1 MATGDTAPPPLAI
14 PPPPIE
20 PLSDDDGSS
29 PLSDVEDKDADP
41 DDLHDMNDVGPANR
55 DEDASSADELSD
67 ANDTE
72 AETERLYDTPRNP
85 TRQKDVILRQSAD
98 EQIHERTPS
107 KLRQQIAT
115 IKHVEDDDDEPLS
128 EEAVSLASSPPA
140 QVIEGPEKLQSPTLD
155 LLAEAAKHE
164 AESRKRKRSSMPVE
178 SSEPAQ
184 PLQKRPGSVP
194 APNRQ
199 DADGDTAMAD
209 EEEPS
214 TNTNSGEHSA
224 DEGVNVTVA
233 EEAGD
238 ERAQEVQSDHETLP
252 KKQTR
257 SGSKK
262 AKGSEKPAEGDGP
275 PEGGVNGIAP
285 EQDATHAGDDEHVE
299 ANVDEEA
306 EAAHKNEEERTAH
319 TIEVNPKARAN
330 RIMTV
335 ERKKAAFEQLSGIEK
350 RFTTFRDRLYEERL
364 EQLNQEEAMLRAEN
378 PTHPEYLA
386 MMQCVDARRDERMR
400 VADRELEFK
409 SESLGRW
416 AVARRAQIHSQFFQ
430 SVRES
435 RERILAELGQSW
447 YDIQHERRKQ
457 ANTVPEF
464 GLRFPESQTQR
475 VRNALA
481 YNKEVS
487 ILSGIAKYEGMP
499 AAPDMKGASSQD
511 LEDDFEAMNPPP
523 RHQLHR
529 PNYVD
534 YGGLPFGQSLGPA
547 GEQFLEQT
555 PWANPNH
562 PSNAH
567 LLHRQGQSIQH
578 ESHNSHPIPT
588 APSGPRRQPHQPNTL
603 SKGVTSHPSNGNTKI
618 PKSTQR
624 QPSTSPEVTRAANL
638 LEQTKAGNVKVI
650 SAAETAVKQ
659 ESRQVAGGL

>member
-29 PLSDVEDKDADP
+29 PLSDVEDKDGDP
-41 DDLHDMNDVGPANR
+41 DGLHGLDNLAPAHR
-55 DEDASSADELSD
+55 DEEASSADELSD

-85 TRQKDVILRQSAD
+85 TRHKDVILRPSAD
-98 EQIHERTPS
+98 EQVHERTPS
-107 KLRQQIAT
+107 KLRQQTTTATTT
-115 IKHVEDDDDEPLS
+115 IKGAEDDDDEPLS
-128 EEAVSLASSPPA
+128 EEAASIASSPPA
-140 QVIEGPEKLQSPTLD
+140 QVTEASKDSKELQSPTLD
-155 LLAEAAKHE
+155 LLAEAANQE

-178 SSEPAQ
+178 NSEPPQ
-184 PLQKRPGSVP
+184 PLRKRTSSVP
-194 APNRQ
+194 TPSRQ

-224 DEGVNVTVA
+224 DEGVNVAVA
-233 EEAGD
+233 EEVGD
-238 ERAQEVQSDHETLP
+238 EPAREAQSDHETQP

-262 AKGSEKPAEGDGP
+262 LKGSEQSTEGDRP
-275 PEGGVNGIAP
+275 PEGGVDKTAP
-285 EQDATHAGDDEHVE
+285 EEATHAGDDEHAE
-299 ANVDEEA
+299 ADVDGEA
-306 EAAHKNEEERTAH
+306 EAAHKNEEEL
-319 TIEVNPKARAN
+319 
-330 RIMTV
+330 

-364 EQLNQEEAMLRAEN
+364 EQLNQEEAMLRADT

-386 MMQCVDARRDERMR
+386 MMQCVDARKEDRLR
-400 VADRELEFK
+400 VADRELELK
-409 SESLGRW
+409 MESLGRW

-457 ANTVPEF
+457 ANSVPEF
-464 GLRFPESQTQR
+464 GLQFPDSQTQR
-475 VRNALA
+475 VRNALS

-499 AAPDMKGASSQD
+499 AAPEMKGASIQELD
-511 LEDDFEAMNPPP
+511 EDFEAMNRSRQPPT
-523 RHQLHR
+523 RHQVHR

-534 YGGLPFGQSLGPA
+534 YGGLPFGQALGPA

-567 LLHRQGQSIQH
+567 LLHQRQQSAQH
-578 ESHNSHPIPT
+578 EPQVAHALPSASSGSGRQSH
-588 APSGPRRQPHQPNTL
+588 QPHSV
-603 SKGVTSHPSNGNTKI
+603 SKGSTSQPTNGNTKA
-618 PKSTQR
+618 PKSAPQR
-624 QPSTSPEVTRAANL
+624 QPSTSPEVTRAAASL
-638 LEQTKAGNVKVI
+638 LEQTKARGMKAL
-650 SAAETAVKQ
+650 SGAETAVKQ
-659 ESRQVAGGL
+659 ESRQAVGSL